1 MVTAP
6 SRRQLLSAALRL
18 GGVIVLGSGLTIGT
32 ACNRGP
38 RQFRVD
44 VNVSAAGFD
53 KRELYVPVNT
63 EVTLTFRN
71 RDTGPAATARSFYLV
86 QPGTI
91 PEGAEPPKPADI
103 LAQGPAI
110 APGKLATFRFA
121 APTSGNYEFFCSSVG
136 GTSPQGGS
144 PQTVFRGK
152 FVVQ

>member
-18 GGVIVLGSGLTIGT
+18 GGGIAFGSGLAIGT

-38 RQFRVD
+38 RQFRID

-53 KRELYVPVNT
+53 KRELYVPANT
-63 EVTLTFRN
+63 EVRLTLRN
-71 RDTGPAATARSFYLV
+71 RDSGPQKAARSFYLV

-91 PEGAEPPKPADI
+91 PEGAESPKPADI

-110 APGKLATFRFA
+110 APGQLATFRFA

-136 GTSPQGGS
+136 GSGPQGSS